1 MIYFEGF
8 SQFQRTDSISNF
20 PSYPICYEING
31 DKMVW
36 SPDYRNS
43 EKCVD
48 CTLFWINI
56 NNFFELQSRA
66 FYENASCKSLKHYK
80 LVLSA
85 NTFLWI
91 PHGVWREFDK
101 NGEVL
106 SEEFWTDGV
115 STHTVHFKK

>member
-1 MIYFEGF
+1 
-8 SQFQRTDSISNF
+8 
-20 PSYPICYEING
+20 
-31 DKMVW
+31 MVW